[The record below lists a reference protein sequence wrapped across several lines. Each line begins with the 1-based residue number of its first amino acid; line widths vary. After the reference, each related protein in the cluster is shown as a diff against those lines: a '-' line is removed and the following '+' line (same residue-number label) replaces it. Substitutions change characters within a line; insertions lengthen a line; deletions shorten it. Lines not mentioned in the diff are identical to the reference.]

1 MKVFRNIRPEFVD
14 ERGAIT
20 RLLDDGKTTIT
31 SILLITAKAGSVR
44 ANHYHKTDSHYCY
57 MLSGRMEYI
66 EQPVGVEGAPRES
79 VIVEAGDMVYTAPMA
94 AHAMRFLEDSVFLAF
109 STRSREQELYE
120 EDTVRVK
127 LI

>member
-1 MKVFRNIRPEFVD
+1 MKVFRKIRPEFVD

-20 RLLDDGKTTIT
+20 RLLDDERTSIK
-31 SILLITAKAGSVR
+31 SILLITAKAGTVR

-57 MLSGRMEYI
+57 MLSGRMQYFE
-66 EQPVGVEGAPRES
+66 EPVGIENVSRES
-79 VIVEAGDMVYTAPMA
+79 VIVESGDMVYTPPMA
-94 AHAMRFLEDSVFLAF
+94 AHAMRFIEDSVFLAF

-120 EDTVRVK
+120 EDTVRVT